1 MPNVYSSE
9 LQETEDYRF
18 ARLGEAANGE
28 QLGMSLYELAPGQ
41 GMVFH
46 YHVQREELM
55 IVLSGQLSL
64 RTGDG
69 WASLPEGE
77 VVGFRRG
84 ERGAHGLENRTQA
97 PVRLV
102 MVSEMNAPN
111 ISVYPDADQ
120 VGIFDAAKPSERRFG
135 ALFNVGDAV
144 SDYGGGKAKVVPP
157 APRD

>member
-1 MPNVYSSE
+1 AEGDPRGSLRAEPVDRRTAATPARPSRGRARTRRRRRRADATRAREHHEPLVPNVYSSE

-18 ARLGEAANGE
+18 ARLGEAADGE

-84 ERGAHGLENRTQA
+84 ERG
-97 PVRLV
+97 
-102 MVSEMNAPN
+102 
-111 ISVYPDADQ
+111 
-120 VGIFDAAKPSERRFG
+120 
-135 ALFNVGDAV
+135 
-144 SDYGGGKAKVVPP
+144 
-157 APRD
+157 